1 MLERVEILAGR
12 RRPPEMLRDGCIDKF
27 FRVTGC
33 SFKFQSAGETGRNRR
48 RVSAA
53 RTVRRNAL
61 DKWR

>member
-12 RRPPEMLRDGCIDKF
+12 RRPPEMLRDGCSHKF
-27 FRVTGC
+27 FRLTGC
-33 SFKFQSAGETGRNRR
+33 IFKFQPAGETGGNRR

-53 RTVRRNAL
+53 RTLRRNAV